1 MMKMKK
7 DEKRRNIK
15 VKIMATV
22 MAGVLCLAVMTSAVL
37 LYGTNTL
44 TNTLAQDLL
53 LPLTKIS
60 SKTVEG
66 NLHMLAD
73 RIFSVSDNKT
83 LSSSESTIEEK
94 KQVLTE
100 FSSGIEFV
108 WLSLYTTDG
117 NFYCGADNSPQ
128 NISDTALFQNMTET
142 ENLAIGD
149 TQYINGQLQ
158 IAIGAPV
165 KGTNGILYYVVG
177 SYKYD
182 VLNDVLSNLHIGYGG
197 YAVIVNQNGTIVA
210 HPDTIFVQNKTTV
223 SELYEQ
229 NSDII
234 TLFDRIYTGETGIQ
248 SMSLNGEKTLISY
261 TPVRGTNWYMALFMP
276 REEIKAGE
284 QRVIMMNIMITILCI
299 AITAALATMI
309 AGKISKALGNV
320 KDRIQKLAKGDIT
333 SPVEVLNTK
342 DEAEDLSIALQ
353 ETVND
358 VSGYIIELR
367 QALTSLSKGDLQTE
381 VKGEFVGDF
390 IVLKESTNHIIDFLN
405 EMIGEL
411 QKSSNT
417 LSQAAIGVSNEARN
431 VNSNSEQ
438 QSACV
443 EKLKEETNNISNSIG
458 IVDKNTKQAKE
469 LTNQVENKLNEGVQ
483 QMASLLEAMEEI
495 RYNEEQ
501 ISKITKFLEDIAFQ
515 TNILALNAS
524 VEAARA
530 GAAGKGFAVV
540 AEEVRNLAGKS
551 ADFSKRTTEII
562 QISGIAI
569 DKGVKRAKATSV
581 SMNDIAEMSQ
591 KITNITDKLF
601 VSVEKEKEALK
612 NVEAAIDSISVMA
625 ERNLITSKKSAN
637 ASEELSQ
644 QAITLKTMAEKF
656 QTKNEDKKEGE

>member
-1 MMKMKK
+1 MKMKK

-83 LSSSESTIEEK
+83 LSSSESTMEEK

-495 RYNEEQ
+495 RYNEEE

-562 QISGIAI
+562 QVSGIAI

>member
-1 MMKMKK
+1 MKMKK

-417 LSQAAIGVSNEARN
+417 LSQAAMGVSNEARN

-495 RYNEEQ
+495 RYNEEE

-562 QISGIAI
+562 QVSGIAI

-644 QAITLKTMAEKF
+644 QAITLKTKAEKI
-656 QTKNEDKKEGE
+656 QKKNEDKKEGE

>member
-1 MMKMKK
+1 MKMKK

-22 MAGVLCLAVMTSAVL
+22 MAGVLCLAIMTTVVL
-37 LYGTNTL
+37 LYGTKTL

-60 SKTVEG
+60 SQTVEG

-73 RIFSVSDNKT
+73 RVFLVSDNKT

-94 KQVLTE
+94 KQVLTD

-117 NFYCGADNSPQ
+117 KFYCGTDNSPLS
-128 NISDTALFQNMTET
+128 ISDTVLFQNMTATRNVVISDT
-142 ENLAIGD
+142 E
-149 TQYINGQLQ
+149 YINGQLQ
-158 IAIGAPV
+158 VAVGAPV
-165 KGTNGILYYVVG
+165 KGTDGIMYYVVG

-182 VLNDVLSNLHIGYGG
+182 VLNDVLSNLHISYSG
-197 YAVIVNQNGTIVA
+197 YAMVVNQYGTIVA

-223 SELYEQ
+223 SELYEG

-248 SMSLNGEKTLISY
+248 SLNLNGEKTLISY
-261 TPVRGTNWYMALFMP
+261 TPIKGTNWYMALFMP
-276 REEIKAGE
+276 REEIRAGE
-284 QRVIMMNIMITILCI
+284 QKVITMNIIITILCI

-333 SPVEVLNTK
+333 SPVEILNTK
-342 DEAEDLSIALQ
+342 DETEDLSIALQ

-358 VSGYIIELR
+358 VSGYIIELT
-367 QALTSLSKGDLQTE
+367 QALTSLTKGNLQTE

-390 IVLKESTNHIIDFLN
+390 IVLKESINHIIDFLN

-417 LSQAAIGVSNEARN
+417 LSQAAMGVSNEARN

-495 RYNEEQ
+495 RYNEEE

-562 QISGIAI
+562 QVSGIAI

>member
-1 MMKMKK
+1 MKMKK

-417 LSQAAIGVSNEARN
+417 LSQAAMGVSNEARN

-495 RYNEEQ
+495 RYNEEE

-562 QISGIAI
+562 QVSGIAI

>member
-1 MMKMKK
+1 MKMKK

-83 LSSSESTIEEK
+83 LSSSESTMEEK

-625 ERNLITSKKSAN
+625 ERNLITSKESAN

-644 QAITLKTMAEKF
+644 QASTLKTMAEKF

>member
-1 MMKMKK
+1 MKMKK

-417 LSQAAIGVSNEARN
+417 LSQAAMGVSNEARN

-495 RYNEEQ
+495 RYNEEE

-515 TNILALNAS
+515 KNILALNAS

-562 QISGIAI
+562 QVSGIAI

>member
-1 MMKMKK
+1 MKMKK

-234 TLFDRIYTGETGIQ
+234 TSFDRIYTGETGIQ

-417 LSQAAIGVSNEARN
+417 LSQAAMGVSNEARN

-495 RYNEEQ
+495 RYNEEE

-562 QISGIAI
+562 QVSGIAI

>member
-1 MMKMKK
+1 MKMKK

-210 HPDTIFVQNKTTV
+210 HPDIIFVQNKTTV

-417 LSQAAIGVSNEARN
+417 LSQAAMGVSNEARN

-495 RYNEEQ
+495 RYNEEE

-562 QISGIAI
+562 QVSGIAI
-569 DKGVKRAKATSV
+569 DKGVKRAKETSV
-581 SMNDIAEMSQ
+581 SMDDIAEMSQ
-591 KITNITDKLF
+591 KITNITDKLL

-612 NVEAAIDSISVMA
+612 NVEAAIDSISVTA

-644 QAITLKTMAEKF
+644 QAITLKTMAAKF
-656 QTKNEDKKEGE
+656 QTKSQNKKEGE

>member
-1 MMKMKK
+1 MKMKK

-83 LSSSESTIEEK
+83 LSSSESTMEEK

-417 LSQAAIGVSNEARN
+417 LSQAAMGVSNEARN

-495 RYNEEQ
+495 RYNEEE

-562 QISGIAI
+562 QVSGIAI

>member
-417 LSQAAIGVSNEARN
+417 LSQAAMGVSNEARN

-495 RYNEEQ
+495 RYNEEE

-562 QISGIAI
+562 QVSGIAI